1 MPNADFEQFHKTV
14 LQDLSLQESLR
25 DIEFR
30 NDFIAAVVEKGKEK
44 GFDFGAE
51 DVEEKMNEFRRAWL
65 ERWF

>member
-1 MPNADFEQFHKTV
+1 MPKEDFEQFHQMV
-14 LQDLSLQESLR
+14 LQDISLQESLR
-25 DIEFR
+25 VIEYR

-51 DVEEKMNEFRRAWL
+51 DVEEKMNEYRRAWI